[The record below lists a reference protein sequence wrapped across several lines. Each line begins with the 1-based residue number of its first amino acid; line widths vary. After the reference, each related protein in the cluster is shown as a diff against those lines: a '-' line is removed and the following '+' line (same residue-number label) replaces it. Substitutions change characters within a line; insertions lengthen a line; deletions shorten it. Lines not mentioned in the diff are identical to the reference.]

1 MCAETNREQL
11 DRVRER
17 FTRTAEQFARF
28 SLATRAEEAALL
40 MELASPRETER
51 ALDLACGPGTFTCA
65 LARRVRA
72 TIALDLTLPLMEQ
85 ARMAVAR
92 AELRNVA
99 FGCADAMALPLAD
112 ASLDLA
118 ICGYSLHHFS
128 EPARAIHELARAVRR
143 GGRVALM
150 DLVAPEEPERAAA
163 NNHIERVRDS
173 SHCTTLRPSDFRA
186 LAESAGLRV
195 RESRISDRPRSFD
208 DWMRIAG
215 WEPGDPA
222 YGETHQ
228 LMEVS
233 IADDTAGFRP
243 RIVTAAEPSPVA
255 AAGDIEFLQASLALV
270 AERP

>member
-28 SLATRAEEAALL
+28 SLATRAEEAELL
-40 MELASPRETER
+40 MELAAPQNTER

-65 LARRVRA
+65 LARRVRSA
-72 TIALDLTLPLMEQ
+72 IALDLTLPLMEQ

-92 AELRNVA
+92 AELRNVT

-118 ICGYSLHHFS
+118 VCGYSLHHFS
-128 EPARAIHELARAVRR
+128 EPARAIHELARAVRP

-150 DLVAPEEPERAAA
+150 DLVAPEETERAAA
-163 NNHIERVRDS
+163 NNHIESARDS
-173 SHCTTLRPSDFRA
+173 SHCTTLRPSHFRQ
-186 LAESAGLRV
+186 LVESAGLRV
-195 RESRISDRPRSFD
+195 RDSRIAERWRSFD

-215 WEPGDPA
+215 WEPSDAA
-222 YGETHQ
+222 YAETRR
-228 LMEVS
+228 LMEAS
-233 IADDTAGFRP
+233 IAGDTAGFRP
-243 RIVTAAEPSPVA
+243 RVVTAAEPSPVA
-255 AAGDIEFLQASLALV
+255 AADDIEFLQVSMALV
-270 AERP
+270 AER